1 MSELHT
7 LTDLGYVRGLCARHG
22 FVLSK
27 QFGQNFI
34 VNPGICPKMAEASG
48 IGPGWGALEIGP
60 GIGVLT
66 KELALRADKVVAVE
80 IDRRLPA
87 LLEESLAGLDNFTLV
102 MGDVLEL
109 DLHELLEREFPGMP
123 VAVCAN
129 LPYYITSPIL
139 MKLLEDRLPVQSITV
154 MVQKEA
160 ADRICAAPGTREAG
174 AISLA
179 VRYYAEP
186 QVLFTVSPGSFTPP
200 PKVTSAVIR
209 LTLHDAPPVRPV
221 SEARMFRIIRAA
233 FSQRR
238 KTAVN
243 GVSAGL
249 GLAKSTV
256 TEAFAATGLA
266 PMLRPEQMTLADF
279 CALEKALSAVLPDVS
294 SDSRT
299 LSSESE

>member
-1 MSELHT
+1 MNELNT
-7 LTDLGYVRGLCARHG
+7 LTDLGYVRRLCEKHG

-48 IGPGWGALEIGP
+48 IGPGWGVLEIGP

-80 IDRRLPA
+80 IDERLPK
-87 LLEESLAGLDNFTLV
+87 LLQESLSGLDNVKIV
-102 MGDVLEL
+102 MGDVLKL
-109 DLHELLEREFPGMP
+109 DLAELLAREFAGLRI
-123 VAVCAN
+123 AVCAN

-139 MKLLEDRLPVQSITV
+139 MKLLEERLPVESITV

-160 ADRICAAPGTREAG
+160 ADRICAQPGTREAG

-179 VRYYAEP
+179 VRYYARP
-186 QVLFTVSPGSFTPP
+186 QILFTVSPGSFTPP
-200 PKVTSAVIR
+200 PKVTSAVIK
-209 LTLHDAPPVRPV
+209 LTLHTDAPVQPLDEGRF
-221 SEARMFRIIRAA
+221 FRLVRAA

-243 GVSAGL
+243 GLSSGL
-249 GLAKSTV
+249 SLPKDKV
-256 TEAFAATGLA
+256 QQAFADAQLA
-266 PMLRPEQMTLADF
+266 PMVRPEQMTLEDF
-279 CALEKALSAVLPDVS
+279 CRLEQALAALNVN
-294 SDSRT
+294 
-299 LSSESE
+299 